1 MEASGR
7 TQRSK
12 SRLKTRAQHGI
23 HAMKPSH
30 LLFLFSDQHARRF
43 TGCYGHPIVP
53 TPNLDA
59 LARRGTLCSNAY
71 TPAPIRVPALASL
84 ATRRHVYD
92 HACWD
97 NARPYTGAQ
106 SSWGHR
112 LQANGNTVLSIGKL
126 HYRNDTDDMGF
137 DAQRL
142 PMHVIDGE
150 GMLFSIARDP
160 IPVGK
165 GFRIMVQ
172 APAGGE
178 QLYAVRRGHHT
189 GSHCVATQRS
199 SASGAAVGAVRVPRV
214 STPSIYRAA

>member
-1 MEASGR
+1 
-7 TQRSK
+7 
-12 SRLKTRAQHGI
+12 
-23 HAMKPSH
+23 MKPSH

-150 GMLFSIARDP
+150 GMLFSIVRDP

-178 QLYAVRRGHHT
+178 QLYAVRRGAIAWLRNEAPRQERPWVLFVSLVCPHPPFI
-189 GSHCVATQRS
+189 APPEFFRRS
-199 SASGAAVGAVRVPRV
+199 DP
-214 STPSIYRAA
+214 TSIPIPTRESS